1 MKAKRLDSQ
10 VKSKKKRLE
19 AELAKTRVE
28 AVEPEAEIRFS
39 LGTNQRVGKRYWKS
53 NIYFKIW

>member
-39 LGTNQRVGKRYWKS
+39 LGTNQRVGKRLLEIKHL
-53 NIYFKIW
+53 F